1 MQRAIRIF
9 LFPAMLIAIFGA
21 VIGGGLG
28 VAQDTAGDPECPEA
42 SPAASPDA
50 SPIASP
56 AGSPV
61 ADACATPTAGGNG
74 EFTIE
79 MVDIAFVPTE
89 LTIPADT
96 EVTILLPNTGAA
108 LHNFNIDE
116 LDIHSTDAVAG
127 ETLSVTIN
135 APAGEYEFY
144 CDIPGTRPPA

>member
-1 MQRAIRIF
+1 
-9 LFPAMLIAIFGA
+9 
-21 VIGGGLG
+21 
-28 VAQDTAGDPECPEA
+28 
-42 SPAASPDA
+42 
-50 SPIASP
+50 
-56 AGSPV
+56 
-61 ADACATPTAGGNG
+61 
-74 EFTIE
+74 

-144 CDIPGTRPPA
+144 CDIPGHQAAGMIGTLTVE